1 MIWRKKSFVMRRWF
15 PLVLLLGLPLP
26 AAADQTPSDS
36 HVLHLCLVNAGVVA
50 IHCRLMFGHWVERD
64 LGLLAAGASVDL
76 DILQAEKDGALYV
89 MRADGQRR
97 MMIET
102 ILCGLDGDWMASFG
116 EVDFAPARSARPARI
131 EARCAVPAA
140 AGRVACLPIHLTP

>member
-1 MIWRKKSFVMRRWF
+1 MRRWY
-15 PLVLLLGLPLP
+15 PLLLLAILPLP
-26 AAADQTPSDS
+26 ASADQAPADS
-36 HVLHLCLVNAGVVA
+36 HPLHLNLANAGTGT

-64 LGLLAAGASVDL
+64 LGLLPAGASVGL
-76 DILQAEKDGALYV
+76 DIRQAEKDGALYI

-102 ILCGLDGDWMASFG
+102 ILCGLDGDWMASYG
-116 EVDFAPARSARPARI
+116 EVDFAPARSARPTRI

-140 AGRVACLPIHLTP
+140 GGRVTCSAILLAP